1 MAGEEPLLL
10 AAVIKCFITSTPAE
24 IRSIVAAETPEL
36 RHPWQ
41 HTVIA
46 SKQENVQLMAGR
58 ETVDAHG
65 WHAQ

>member
-1 MAGEEPLLL
+1 MLLVVVFKL
-10 AAVIKCFITSTPAE
+10 VFKLHHFNTCRNSE
-24 IRSIVAAETPEL
+24 RLVAAETPEL

-58 ETVDAHG
+58 ETVDAHS